1 MIYRENPNFV
11 AREIQPNP
19 REVSYWIDLSESPQG
34 QIIKTWVSGKW
45 IKINPSDAEQGGVD
59 LTEVK
64 QAIADLQ
71 TNKADKYEVQ
81 EVKEEIWNDTYT
93 KQQVDDRFDTKE
105 DTLVSGVTIK
115 TINGN
120 SLLGSGNITI
130 QAEGGDMDLSGYLTK
145 IEADNTYQPKGVY
158 LTSIPPQYVTE
169 TELESKGYAL
179 KTEIPN
185 TDSFI
190 TEQEA
195 NDAYQP
201 KGTYITSIPSEY
213 ITESELTQKGYATTD
228 QIPDISTKQD
238 TLVSGTNIKTI
249 NNQSILGQG
258 NIEITTGTG
267 GITDA
272 PSDGTIYGRQNGNW
286 VEVNV
291 DTSDL
296 ATKEELESKM
306 DVEGGE
312 FTGTVAVPT
321 LALMYSSQGMMYQI
335 QSAQRETTFRTMNAG
350 QDTVNF
356 MVQYSTPLKL
366 TEAGIWE
373 NGMLLENKYA
383 LLGDIPTIPTNISTF
398 TNDAGYITSDDLTGY
413 VTTEQLKLKQDTLV
427 SGTNIK
433 TINGASILG
442 SGNITIE
449 TPEGGISDAPQDGKT
464 YGRKD
469 GQWSEIVIPDT
480 STLATKTEIADMATQ
495 TWVGEQGYLTEH
507 QDISNLAT
515 KEELASKANTSD
527 LSNYLT
533 TANASTTYETISG
546 AQSKYQPV
554 GEYALK
560 SEIPSLSGYA
570 TESYVNTQ
578 VSNLVNSAPETLDT
592 LKELADALGN
602 DANFSTTVTNLIGQ
616 KLDSSTYNE
625 DKQTF
630 ALKAEL
636 PTDYITEADLNG
648 YVTQTYITEQLSTK
662 LDVSTYNDEKANFA
676 TKDDL
681 QMSGYKINSI
691 TINGTTG
698 EVTGDIQ
705 GDVIKWIR
713 QNSHRYSVWADTE
726 AADGVVIKQLDDS
739 DSRYSSYGAG
749 IETNKT
755 RGNNYGI
762 YVKIPKFYY
771 RVTETDTQIYQ
782 IEFSVEIQLGDVSW
796 KVYDGNELYS
806 AYSVNANLVS
816 TPDNY
821 SSEIEYKNISN
832 FQSTEGKMFRIMT
845 WQQRCLFYVLYAA
858 WYGSL
863 DMETN
868 VGPPSEYDR
877 GDSMYDG
884 MTDVLDQDSR
894 YNNFWGLENFIYDFL
909 NNYIEDIQMYSYDD
923 HDPEFRIM
931 NGSMRKESIDIT
943 GATSG
948 YIARPGL
955 KIREDLIFVPTS
967 GESSNNIFSTIRY
980 TKDATSQCTRR
991 GGGIFDLHFDVS
1003 GNNTI
1008 GLGIRLTYKGRI
1020 REII

>member
-19 REVSYWIDLSESPQG
+19 REVSYWIDLTESPQG

-45 IKINPSDAEQGGVD
+45 VRINPSDAEQGGLD
-59 LTEVK
+59 LEEVK
-64 QAIADLQ
+64 LAVANLQ

-81 EVKEEIWNDTYT
+81 QVKEEIWADTYT
-93 KQQVDDRFDTKE
+93 KQQVDDKLDTKE

-115 TINGN
+115 TINGT
-120 SLLGSGNITI
+120 SLLGSGDITI
-130 QAEGGDMDLSGYLTK
+130 EAGEDVDLTDYLTK
-145 IEADNTYQPKGVY
+145 EEASNTYQPTGHY
-158 LTSIPPQYVTE
+158 LTSIPPQYVTD
-169 TELESKGYAL
+169 TELEDYAL
-179 KTEIPN
+179 KTDIPD
-185 TDSFI
+185 TDQFI
-190 TEQEA
+190 TEEEA
-195 NDAYQP
+195 NATYQP
-201 KGTYITSIPSEY
+201 KGSYLTSVPAEY
-213 ITESELTQKGYATTD
+213 VTESELSQKGYATTE

-272 PSDGTIYGRQNGNW
+272 PADGSTYGRKNNQW
-286 VEVNV
+286 VQVTIP
-291 DTSDL
+291 DTSEF
-296 ATKEELESKM
+296 ATKEELLQKADAE
-306 DVEGGE
+306 DVASQISTEASSRAQE
-312 FTGTVAVPT
+312 DNRLSNLIEDETEAREAAVTT
-321 LALMYSSQGMMYQI
+321 LTSNKL
-335 QSAQRETTFRTMNAG
+335 
-350 QDTVNF
+350 DK
-356 MVQYSTPLKL
+356 STYDSDKL
-366 TEAGIWE
+366 TF
-373 NGMLLENKYA
+373 A
-383 LLGDIPTIPTNISTF
+383 LKSEIPTDYLTAEDLP
-398 TNDAGYITSDDLTGY
+398 DTSNFATKQE
-413 VTTEQLKLKQDTLV
+413 VQAKQDTLI

-433 TINGASILG
+433 TINGASVLG

-464 YGRKD
+464 YGRKNA
-469 GQWSEIVIPDT
+469 QWAEITIPDT
-480 STLATKTEIADMATQ
+480 SALATKAEIADMATQ

-515 KEELASKANTSD
+515 KQELASKANTSD

-533 TANASTTYETISG
+533 TANASTIYETISG

-578 VSNLVNSAPETLDT
+578 VSNLVNSAPEALDT

-602 DANFSTTVTNLIGQ
+602 DANFSATVTNLIGQ

-648 YVTQTYITEQLSTK
+648 YVTQTYITKQLSTK

-691 TINGTTG
+691 TINGITG
-698 EVTGDIQ
+698 GVTGDIQ

-713 QNSHRYSVWADTE
+713 QNSHRYNVWADTE

-739 DSRYSSYGAG
+739 SSRYSSYGAG

-755 RGNNYGI
+755 RGNYYGV

-782 IEFSVEIQLGDVSW
+782 IDFSVEIQPGDVSW
-796 KVYDGNELYS
+796 RVYDGNELYS
-806 AYSVNANLVS
+806 AHSVSKGLVS
-816 TPDNY
+816 TPGGYSDEINY
-821 SSEIEYKNISN
+821 EDISN
-832 FQSTEGKMFRIMT
+832 FRSTEGKMFRIMT

-863 DMETN
+863 DMEAD
-868 VGPPSEYDR
+868 VRPPSESEQ
-877 GDSMYDG
+877 GDSQDNG
-884 MTDVLDQDSR
+884 MTDVLDQNNR
-894 YNNFWGLENFIYDFL
+894 YNNFWGLENFILDFWD
-909 NNYIEDIQMYSYDD
+909 NYIEDIQMYSYSYGGNNN
-923 HDPEFRIM
+923 DPKFYIM
-931 NGSMRKESIDIT
+931 NGSMYKERITIT
-943 GATSG
+943 GTANDG
-948 YIARPGL
+948 YIGQPGL

-967 GESSNNIFSTIRY
+967 GGSSNSTFGTISYQIGSTSWCRR
-980 TKDATSQCTRR
+980 AT
-991 GGGIFDLHFDVS
+991 GGGYI
-1003 GNNTI
+1003 
-1008 GLGIRLTYKGRI
+1008 
-1020 REII
+1020 

>member
-45 IKINPSDAEQGGVD
+45 VKINPSDAEQGGVD

-64 QAIADLQ
+64 QAIANLQ
-71 TNKADKYEVQ
+71 TDKADKQEVQ
-81 EVKEEIWNDTYT
+81 EVKDQLNEI
-93 KQQVDDRFDTKE
+93 
-105 DTLVSGVTIK
+105 
-115 TINGN
+115 
-120 SLLGSGNITI
+120 
-130 QAEGGDMDLSGYLTK
+130 DLSDYITTT
-145 IEADNTYQPKGVY
+145 EADSKYQVKGNYALKTDIPETDDFITKDEANTAYQEKGYY
-158 LTSIPPQYVTE
+158 LTSIPGEYVTE
-169 TELESKGYAL
+169 TELLA
-179 KTEIPN
+179 
-185 TDSFI
+185 
-190 TEQEA
+190 
-195 NDAYQP
+195 
-201 KGTYITSIPSEY
+201 
-213 ITESELTQKGYATTD
+213 KGYATTS

-238 TLVSGTNIKTI
+238 KLVSGTNIKTI
-249 NNQSILGQG
+249 NNQSVLGQG

-291 DTSDL
+291 DTSNL

-321 LALMYSSQGMMYQI
+321 LALMHSSQGMMYQI

-383 LLGDIPTIPTNISTF
+383 LLDDIPTIPTNVSTF

-413 VTTEQLKLKQDTLV
+413 ATTEQLNLKQDTLV

-469 GQWSEIVIPDT
+469 GQWSEITVPDT
-480 STLATKTEIADMATQ
+480 SALATKTEIADMATQ

-578 VSNLVNSAPETLDT
+578 VSNLVNSAPATLDT

-616 KLDSSTYNE
+616 KVSIESYNA
-625 DKQTF
+625 DKATF
-630 ALKAEL
+630 ALKSEL
-636 PTDYITEADLNG
+636 PDTSNMLTKSEASSTYALKTEIPTDYLTSSSLNG
-648 YVTQTYITEQLSTK
+648 YATTSYVNTQIEGIEIPDVSSYLTKSVADTYYQARGNYATNDYLLSQLSTK
-662 LDVSTYNDEKANFA
+662 QNTLT
-676 TKDDL
+676 
-681 QMSGYKINSI
+681 SGSNIK
-691 TINGTTG
+691 TINGESILG
-698 EVTGDIQ
+698 AGDITVSDTYYQ
-705 GDVIKWIR
+705 FKSLQYNDFSGSLPSDKSVLYYNITNNNDIGVAFKLEQATIGREQVLIIK
-713 QNSHRYSVWADTE
+713 NSSANTRSIYIQRAYNMSGSIFDPIILADANT
-726 AADGVVIKQLDDS
+726 IKL
-739 DSRYSSYGAG
+739 
-749 IETNKT
+749 EP
-755 RGNNYGI
+755 NNYLEISCLNSNGMNCYI
-762 YVKIPKFYY
+762 RYAVSA
-771 RVTETDTQIYQ
+771 T
-782 IEFSVEIQLGDVSW
+782 VEP
-796 KVYDGNELYS
+796 Y
-806 AYSVNANLVS
+806 
-816 TPDNY
+816 T
-821 SSEIEYKNISN
+821 
-832 FQSTEGKMFRIMT
+832 
-845 WQQRCLFYVLYAA
+845 
-858 WYGSL
+858 
-863 DMETN
+863 
-868 VGPPSEYDR
+868 
-877 GDSMYDG
+877 
-884 MTDVLDQDSR
+884 
-894 YNNFWGLENFIYDFL
+894 
-909 NNYIEDIQMYSYDD
+909 
-923 HDPEFRIM
+923 
-931 NGSMRKESIDIT
+931 
-943 GATSG
+943 G
-948 YIARPGL
+948 YI
-955 KIREDLIFVPTS
+955 
-967 GESSNNIFSTIRY
+967 
-980 TKDATSQCTRR
+980 
-991 GGGIFDLHFDVS
+991 GI
-1003 GNNTI
+1003 
-1008 GLGIRLTYKGRI
+1008 
-1020 REII
+1020 